1 MFCPNC
7 GTQLPDDM
15 KFCTNCGTQVAVA
28 NQPQGQ
34 TASQSAAPSSQ
45 PQASSSVK
53 SQQADSSKVW
63 KTVGKVLLVLLVAG
77 FLRELL
83 VRVLGL

>member
-7 GTQLPDDM
+7 GAQLPDGS
-15 KFCTNCGTQVAVA
+15 KFCGGCGAQVAVA
-28 NQPQGQ
+28 NQPQTQPGAQ
-34 TASQSAAPSSQ
+34 PAAPSPQSQ
-45 PQASSSVK
+45 TGSSVK
-53 SQQADSSKVW
+53 SQQADGSKVW
-63 KTVGKVLLVLLVAG
+63 KTVGKVLLAFLVAG